1 VEDDLLALLDAGKLG
16 GATLDVFRDEPLP
29 SDHPFWRRPDVLVT
43 PHVSGLTVPAAAV
56 AQVAGKI
63 ARLERGE
70 PVTGVVA
77 FEKGY

>member
-1 VEDDLLALLDAGKLG
+1 M
-16 GATLDVFRDEPLP
+16 FRQEPLP
-29 SDHPFWRRPDVLVT
+29 SDHPFWRCPGIVVT
-43 PHVSGLTVPAAAV
+43 PHISGLTVPEAAV

-70 PVTGVVA
+70 PVSGVVA